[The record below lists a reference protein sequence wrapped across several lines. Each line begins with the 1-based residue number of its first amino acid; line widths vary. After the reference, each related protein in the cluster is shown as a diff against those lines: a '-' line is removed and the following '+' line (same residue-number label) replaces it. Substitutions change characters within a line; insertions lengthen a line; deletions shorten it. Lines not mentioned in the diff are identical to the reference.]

1 LQLQFDSRQLY
12 AAKNSLELEPDVHA
26 RIVDELLPMSN
37 NSFHDL
43 AGFTGELADR
53 FPFGFG
59 IPRKMAFLVLKLIQK
74 YP

>member
-37 NSFHDL
+37 NTFHEL
-43 AGFTGELADR
+43 AGFTGESADR

-59 IPRKMAFLVLKLIQK
+59 VR
-74 YP
+74 